1 MSAEKLGVAVIGLRM
16 GRSHFLAAIEHPQ
29 AELIAVCDTDEE
41 TVKRTQEQYNVP
53 IATTNWEELV
63 DRDDIQIASVCTPD
77 HFHCEMT
84 VAFLDAGKHVIVE
97 KPMARTVEECEQMI
111 AAARRNNLKLMVA
124 QVCRFY
130 SFFQTAK
137 RWSEDGTLGEV
148 YYVETSYLHN
158 YEDIPGVGE
167 WRWDPEKRH
176 PLVGGG
182 CHAIDLARWIAGDAE
197 EVHAYGNHYNIP
209 QQKWEDMITI
219 NVKFKSGAIGRILNS
234 SGCQRPYNIDLQIWG
249 TKGTLIG
256 DNTSD
261 TALLSLR
268 QVDRKRWLTLPKPP
282 MAKAVASEL
291 AHFID
296 CVVNDKQPLIDG
308 VDGAKTVALAWAA
321 IESIQ
326 TGQPVKCRNEF

>member
-1 MSAEKLGVAVIGLRM
+1 MADQPLGVAVIGLRM
-16 GRSHFLAAIEHPQ
+16 GRSHFLAALEHP
-29 AELIAVCDTDEE
+29 LGRLVAVCDTDEDIL
-41 TVKRTQEQYNVP
+41 TRTRQQYDVP
-53 IATTNWEELV
+53 AATTDWQELV
-63 DRDDIQIASVCTPD
+63 DRDDIHIASICTPD

-84 VAFLDAGKHVIVE
+84 VAFLRAGKHVLVE

-111 AAARRNNLKLMVA
+111 QAARASHRKLMVA

-158 YEDIPGVGE
+158 YEDIPGAGG
-167 WRWDPEKRH
+167 WRYDPEKRH

-182 CHAIDLARWIAGDAE
+182 CHAIDLARWIAGDAQ

-209 QQKWEDMITI
+209 QQKWEDLITI
-219 NVKFKSGAIGRILNS
+219 NVRFKSGAVGRILNS

-268 QVDRKRWLTLPKPP
+268 QVDRKRWMQLPKPP

-296 CVVNDKQPLIDG
+296 CVVNDRQPLIDG

-321 IESIQ
+321 IESMR
-326 TGQPVKCRNEF
+326 TGQPVKCRNDF

>member
-1 MSAEKLGVAVIGLRM
+1 MDDKLGVAVIGLRM
-16 GRSHFLAAIEHPQ
+16 GRSHFQAAVGHPN
-29 AELIAVCDTDEE
+29 ARLVAICDTDPDLL
-41 TVKRTQEQYNVP
+41 EQIKSEYDVP
-53 IATTNWEELV
+53 VATADWTELV
-63 DRDDIQIASVCTPD
+63 DREDIDIASICTPD
-77 HFHCEMT
+77 HLHCEMT
-84 VAFLDAGKHVIVE
+84 VAFLEASKHVIVE
-97 KPMARTVEECEQMI
+97 KPMARYVEECEQMI
-111 AAARRNNLKLMVA
+111 AAARRSNRKLMVA

-130 SFFQTAK
+130 SFFQQAK
-137 RWSEDGTLGEV
+137 KWSEDGTLGEV

-158 YEDIPGVGE
+158 YEDIPGAGG
-167 WRWDPEKRH
+167 WRYDPEKRH

-209 QQKWEDMITI
+209 RQKWEDMITI

-249 TKGTLIG
+249 TKGTLVG

-261 TALLSLR
+261 YALLSLR
-268 QVDRKRWLTLPKPP
+268 QVDRKSWMRIPKPP

-296 CVVNDKQPLIDG
+296 CVINDKQPLIDG

-321 IESIQ
+321 IESMR